1 MNGKER
7 PTEEERLLEA
17 VRSAFAPPD
26 PDVQQRLAR
35 MRREAVRIAEES
47 TSPRGRIAWFTGG
60 RSLAALTAAA
70 GFTLAVWL
78 GIRVGNEPPALLV
91 LDEPEVAVVQELEL
105 LEELEFLAWLE
116 EEPVGAG

>member
-17 VRSAFAPPD
+17 VRSALAPPD

-35 MRREAVRIAEES
+35 IRREAVQIAEES
-47 TSPRGRIAWFTGG
+47 SSPWRRIAWFPGG

-70 GFTLAVWL
+70 GFALAVWL
-78 GIRVGNEPPALLV
+78 GVRVGSEPPPLPV